1 MHCKRS
7 LHHSWTPLRP
17 LDLIG
22 RQMARCLMH
31 KDAAGNVL
39 HNNYTVAEIAN
50 KSPRFSRSSC
60 LVTVTLCSPIVYS
73 ARERKFPY
81 FDLKCSFVSLPGG
94 QNPNPSLSLVGYWT
108 LTTLFPRFNP
118 FLLASDLP
126 CAETTN
132 LPVVENN

>member
-81 FDLKCSFVSLPGG
+81 FDLKCSFVSLLGARTRIQVWWVFGRKPPFSSF
-94 QNPNPSLSLVGYWT
+94 QPFPLICPVQRA
-108 LTTLFPRFNP
+108 LT
-118 FLLASDLP
+118 SQ
-126 CAETTN
+126 
-132 LPVVENN
+132 

>member
-81 FDLKCSFVSLPGG
+81 FDLKCSFVSLLGARTRI
-94 QNPNPSLSLVGYWT
+94 QASVWFLDVNH
-108 LTTLFPRFNP
+108 LFPRFNP

-126 CAETTN
+126 CAENTN